1 MPGGTV
7 RSGRIPVRA
16 EADGWRL
23 VPDPAYASLVAG
35 LVRRYL
41 ACGSFGMPSRWLSA
55 EGIPAPSGS
64 GLPVPE
70 ARRGRVILVVRLD
83 TFRCPLDA
91 AHPPPGG
98 ASGTW
103 QMVRRLRRGG
113 DGGAAAGRVKL

>member
-1 MPGGTV
+1 V

-16 EADGWRL
+16 EPDGWRL

-41 ACGSFGMPSRWLSA
+41 AGGSFRMPSRWLSA

-70 ARRGRVILVVRLD
+70 ARRGRVILVVMLGYIPLPA
-83 TFRCPLDA
+83 RCGQST
-91 AHPPPGG
+91 PGG